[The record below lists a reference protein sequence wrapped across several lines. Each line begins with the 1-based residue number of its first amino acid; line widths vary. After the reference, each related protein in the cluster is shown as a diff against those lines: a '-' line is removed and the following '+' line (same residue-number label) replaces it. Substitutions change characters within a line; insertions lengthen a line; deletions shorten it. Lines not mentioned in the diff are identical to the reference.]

1 MPNNP
6 RASGISRRLNPD
18 QRELLK
24 KKVSDL
30 NAPEGMGVI
39 VRTAGEGRDQDDLK
53 WDLSYL
59 LKVWEAI
66 LEANALKNAPFL
78 IFKEQFDIAFNPP
91 KDFERFLT

>member
-24 KKVSDL
+24 KKVADL

-39 VRTAGEGRDQDDLK
+39 VRTAGEGREQDDLQLK
-53 WDLSYL
+53 LI
-59 LKVWEAI
+59 KVWRAMGFHGPD
-66 LEANALKNAPFL
+66 L
-78 IFKEQFDIAFNPP
+78 
-91 KDFERFLT
+91 